1 MTMMTLNDFR
11 KAHPGQEA
19 VAVQKFFDEVDK
31 LPRPEKRG
39 YNLALPG
46 NDPMRFRGRRWRS
59 KYGGWYG
66 TYD

>member
-31 LPRPEKRG
+31 LPRRKKRG

-46 NDPMRFRGRRWRS
+46 ADPTQRRVRRWRTP
-59 KYGGWYG
+59 YGGWYG
-66 TYD
+66 KYY

>member
-1 MTMMTLNDFR
+1 MDTMTLEEIQDANPNLNGAALDRLRDRLSKSPRR
-11 KAHPGQEA
+11 K
-19 VAVQKFFDEVDK
+19 
-31 LPRPEKRG
+31 KRG